1 MLSAVNKCKEKN
13 VMRRKEIFRIPR
25 QKPPLTELPDS
36 KCHLDYKKF
45 HINELYDIV
54 FYMIEDD
61 EDLIIKEGE

>member
-1 MLSAVNKCKEKN
+1 
-13 VMRRKEIFRIPR
+13 MRRKEIFRIPR